1 MASTTADEVI
11 KGIDLSDKTAIV
23 TGGYS
28 RNRVRDNARVREAG
42 ATVNMPARLK

>member
-28 RNRVRDNARVREAG
+28 RIGLETTHV
-42 ATVNMPARLK
+42 